1 MCLRSS
7 WSSSDTSRLDKGAV
21 DQVNAFAKVLPRAPC
36 VAAPMDVLR
45 HLVSGDK
52 YRFKDPTTG
61 TDLDLTYI
69 TERIIAMVRP

>member
-1 MCLRSS
+1 MSAVIGPLQTLRV
-7 WSSSDTSRLDKGAV
+7 LPKEGAV
-21 DQVNAFAKVLPRAPC
+21 DQVNAIERVCPAPC

>member
-1 MCLRSS
+1 
-7 WSSSDTSRLDKGAV
+7 
-21 DQVNAFAKVLPRAPC
+21 
-36 VAAPMDVLR
+36 MDVLR

-69 TERIIAMVRP
+69 TERIIAMVRYLGSVDVFACCARAYLMCGLF